1 MAGNRNEKIQEALRQ
16 TAAEFLA
23 RDAGPQ
29 SLITVTATRL
39 SEDGRRGLIFIT
51 VLPESAEEPALN
63 FAQRNRAELAPLF
76 KKHIKGVSLP
86 HIEFRIDFGE
96 KSRHRLDELS

>member
-1 MAGNRNEKIQEALRQ
+1 MSANRNEKIAEALRQ

-23 RDAGPQ
+23 REAGPQ
-29 SLITVTATRL
+29 SLITVTATRI

-51 VLPESAEEPALN
+51 VLPESAEESALN
-63 FAQRNRAELAPLF
+63 FAQRNRAELSELF

-86 HIEFRIDFGE
+86 HIEFRIDLGE
-96 KSRHRLDELS
+96 KSRQRLDELS